1 MTRHITIYL
10 GLITI
15 YIPLSHNN
23 ISSINNYMSRLM
35 TIYISS
41 TNNYLYTPYLSHI
54 NISSNNN
61 YMSHHINIY
70 LVLITISTP
79 YLSRNNISSINNY
92 YISSYNQC
100 TSTCVQI
107 LHNTLKIRSTD
118 LK

>member
-23 ISSINNYMSRLM
+23 ISGINNYLSRHM

-41 TNNYLYTPYLSHI
+41 TKNYLYTPYLSH
-54 NISSNNN
+54 NISSINN

-70 LVLITISTP
+70 LVLLTISTP
-79 YLSRNNISSINNY
+79 YLSRNNISTINNY
-92 YISSYNQC
+92 YISSYNQY
-100 TSTCVQI
+100 TSTCAQI
-107 LHNTLKIRSTD
+107 LHNTLKIRGTD

>member
-15 YIPLSHNN
+15 YIPLSHDN
-23 ISSINNYMSRLM
+23 ISGINNYMSHHM

-54 NISSNNN
+54 NISSIDN
-61 YMSHHINIY
+61 YLSHHKHLYSSN
-70 LVLITISTP
+70 TP
-79 YLSRNNISSINNY
+79 YLSRNNISSMNNY

-107 LHNTLKIRSTD
+107 LHKFVVLS
-118 LK
+118 